1 MPAYNNQVQ
10 SMKHVTVLSSF
21 NRPFPGHTYFS
32 AQLSP
37 CHPSLHLHA
46 GFFVVGLNIHCH
58 VHGNLDLEGTEF
70 PTVLT
75 TVARHT
81 LKGAI
86 SALSCTTDRKAIV
99 LATFAIKVVP
109 FVTGVAHTRTVTVTR
124 AVCRTI
130 IWAKFKTT
138 IRLSEPSITV
148 TLACVPT
155 RATARA
161 VFRTG

>member
-1 MPAYNNQVQ
+1 MPSIVALTRRLFRGWVE
-10 SMKHVTVLSSF
+10 
-21 NRPFPGHTYFS
+21 HTLAMFMAIWIWK
-32 AQLSP
+32 AQ
-37 CHPSLHLHA
+37 
-46 GFFVVGLNIHCH
+46 
-58 VHGNLDLEGTEF
+58 EF
-70 PTVLT
+70 PTVHT
-75 TVARHT
+75 TEARHT
-81 LKGAI
+81 RTGAI

-99 LATFAIKVVP
+99 LATFAITGVP